1 MLVKM
6 AHKPTRGHS
15 PRGHQWETSMA
26 VPTTL
31 PGDPKGQ
38 SRLCEGALRKHHPTP
53 SLMKT
58 FSEKPP
64 LFSSSRTHHASFY
77 GFFFEE
83 DISAGQVCSE
93 EQKIN
98 YQTSLETG
106 IGGWLSPF
114 IFSDHFYSHIEMFF
128 RRFHSYVLMEGSLQ
142 QMTRC
147 VFLLP

>member
-1 MLVKM
+1 M
-6 AHKPTRGHS
+6 AYKPTRGHG
-15 PRGHQWETSMA
+15 PRGHQWETSTA

-38 SRLCEGALRKHHPTP
+38 GCLCEGTQCKHHPTP

-64 LFSSSRTHHASFY
+64 LFSSSRTYHASFY
-77 GFFFEE
+77 GLVFEQ
-83 DISAGQVCSE
+83 DISAGRVCSR
-93 EQKIN
+93 EQEIN

-114 IFSDHFYSHIEMFF
+114 IFSDRFYSRIEMFF
-128 RRFHSYVLMEGSLQ
+128 RRFHSYVLMERSLQ